1 MSDPRIRL
9 VEPVVAQEAQE
20 RDSQTSIGRL
30 LLESGAITSWQLLFA
45 MQREK
50 LWSASVVD
58 ILLSRGWVTENQAL
72 SARAHHFGAQ
82 QVDLVSAPPDR
93 RLQGLLSPEFCL
105 KHAIVPWIS
114 LNGLLI
120 FATSRPEN
128 FEGLRPE
135 LPSGHSGLMM
145 AITSE
150 AQIQTY
156 ISRIHRRVLTERT
169 ETRVPISQSCRGWG
183 QSPALRYGICT
194 TICLAILALAIVN
207 LKFTFLTAIGI
218 AIFTQ
223 LCASL
228 MKCSALLASQKFQH
242 KNPNP
247 DLPLY
252 QPLNQRLP
260 RISVLVPLFHERDIA
275 QALVRRLSLLTYPK
289 ALLDV
294 ILVLEQKDTL
304 TKATLSVTKLPRW
317 MRVIEV
323 PEGSGLTTKPRALNF
338 ALDYCRG
345 DIIGIWDAEDAPAPD
360 QLQTI
365 AAHFAQAAP
374 DVACLQGVLDYYNP
388 YTNWMSRCF
397 TLEYSMWFRVV
408 LRGMS
413 QLGSAIPLGGT
424 TLFLRRDVI
433 EEVGRWDAHNVT
445 EDADL
450 GIRLNRY
457 GYRTE
462 LAFTVTQEEAN
473 CHLGPWIKQRS
484 RWLKG
489 YMVTYLVHMRHPLLL
504 WRELGARKFV
514 GFNLIFAT
522 TLSHFMLAPIIWSF
536 WLLMYGI
543 SVPWLEAMPYA
554 ARTGAAALFITV
566 ALLDMALAIIS
577 MRGQNRRGLMGWAIT
592 LPVYFSL
599 ATLGL
604 YKGLYE
610 LVVKPF
616 YWDKTA
622 HGKTPEGQSAQ
633 FSAVSA

>member
-9 VEPVVAQEAQE
+9 FEPVAAQD
-20 RDSQTSIGRL
+20 RDSQTCIGRL
-30 LLESGAITSWQLLFA
+30 LLESGIITSWQLLFA

-50 LWSASVVD
+50 HWNATVTD
-58 ILLSRGWVTENQAL
+58 ILLSRGWISDAQAL
-72 SARAHHFGAQ
+72 AARAWYFGAQ

-105 KHAIVPWIS
+105 KHAVVPWIS
-114 LNGLLI
+114 MNGLLI
-120 FATSRPEN
+120 FATSRPED
-128 FEGLRPE
+128 FEKLRPE
-135 LPSGHSGLMM
+135 LPSGPSGIMM

-156 ISRIHRRVLTERT
+156 VSQIHRRVLTDRT
-169 ETRVPISQSCRGWG
+169 ETRVPLSQSCRGWG
-183 QSPALRYGICT
+183 QSPALRYGFCAA
-194 TICLAILALAIVN
+194 ICLMILTLMVLDLRIA
-207 LKFTFLTAIGI
+207 FLTAIGI
-218 AIFTQ
+218 AVITQ
-223 LCASL
+223 LSASL
-228 MKCSALLASQKFQH
+228 MKFSALLASQKFQH
-242 KNPNP
+242 HTPRP
-247 DLPLY
+247 EVPPLS
-252 QPLNQRLP
+252 RLP

-304 TKATLSVTKLPRW
+304 TKTTLSVTKLPRW

-365 AAHFAQAAP
+365 AAHFAQADP

-489 YMVTYLVHMRHPLLL
+489 YMVTYLVHMRRPLLL
-504 WRELGARKFV
+504 WRELGARKFI

-536 WLLMYGI
+536 WLLMYGV
-543 SVPWLEAMPYA
+543 SVPWLDAMPFA
-554 ARTGAAALFITV
+554 ARTGTAALFIAV
-566 ALLDMALAIIS
+566 AILDIALAVIS
-577 MRGQNRRGLMGWAIT
+577 MRGQNRRGLMAWAIT
-592 LPVYFSL
+592 LPVYFPL
-599 ATLGL
+599 ATFGL